1 MLSTVLS
8 RVGHHADRVLI
19 SDRAGEYTGTDLL
32 AAGRDIAS
40 RCGAGERGQGE
51 RIALLGSPGLAY
63 VAGLLGIWMRGAMA
77 IPLCPEHPAAEIA
90 YVLDDAD
97 VSVVLVDPR
106 LAHLLPPTSATIV
119 PLPTCAAEVRTATE
133 FEQFEQFEP
142 HGSVPALM
150 LYTSGTT
157 GRPKG
162 VVHSHATVSAQVS
175 CLVEAWEWTG
185 NDRIPHFLPLH
196 HVHGLVNQLLCPL
209 WVGARCDMFARFDA
223 PTILDALATTPYTI
237 FMAVP
242 TIYSKAIA
250 AWEAADERTRL
261 RWSAGCAQ
269 LRVMISGSAAL
280 AVPVLE
286 RWREISGHT
295 LLERYGMTEI
305 GIALTNPLIGERRPG
320 FVGGPVP
327 GMFVRVVDD
336 AKVLEGDGVTGE
348 LQVRGANVF
357 TEYWR
362 RPDETTASFTADG
375 WFLTGDQVT
384 VDAGCFRI
392 TGRLSTDIIKSGGY
406 KISALEIEGVLLAH
420 PAIADCAVVG
430 VPDDTWGERVAVAVV
445 LRAGESLELEH
456 LRSWAR
462 TELAPYKLPTLF
474 ERVETLPR
482 NVMGKVLKPT
492 VRTIFNP
499 AG

>member
-1 MLSTVLS
+1 
-8 RVGHHADRVLI
+8 
-19 SDRAGEYTGTDLL
+19 
-32 AAGRDIAS
+32 
-40 RCGAGERGQGE
+40 
-51 RIALLGSPGLAY
+51 
-63 VAGLLGIWMRGAMA
+63 
-77 IPLCPEHPAAEIA
+77 
-90 YVLDDAD
+90 
-97 VSVVLVDPR
+97 
-106 LAHLLPPTSATIV
+106 
-119 PLPTCAAEVRTATE
+119 
-133 FEQFEQFEP
+133 
-142 HGSVPALM
+142 
-150 LYTSGTT
+150 
-157 GRPKG
+157 
-162 VVHSHATVSAQVS
+162 
-175 CLVEAWEWTG
+175 
-185 NDRIPHFLPLH
+185 
-196 HVHGLVNQLLCPL
+196 
-209 WVGARCDMFARFDA
+209 MFARFDA

>member
-1 MLSTVLS
+1 VLTTILS
-8 RVGHHADRVLI
+8 RVGHHAERVLI
-19 SDRAGEYTGTDLL
+19 SDRASDYTGTDLI
-32 AAGRDIAS
+32 AAARDVAS
-40 RCGAGERGQGE
+40 RCAAGPDQQGE
-51 RIALLGSPGLAY
+51 RIALLGSPGLSY

-106 LAHLLPPTSATIV
+106 LAHLLPPTSATVV
-119 PLPTCAAEVRTATE
+119 PLPTCAAEVRTTAA
-133 FEQFEQFEP
+133 FEEFEP

-162 VVHSHATVSAQVS
+162 VVHSHATVSAQVR
-175 CLVEAWEWTG
+175 CLVEAWEWDA
-185 NDRIPHFLPLH
+185 NDRIAHFLPLH

-223 PTILDALATTPYTI
+223 PTILDALATEPYTI

-250 AWEAADERTRL
+250 AWEAADEQTRL
-261 RWSAGCAQ
+261 RWSAGCKR

-320 FVGGPVP
+320 FVGGPLP

-336 AKVLEGDGVTGE
+336 GRVLEGDGVTGE

-362 RPDETTASFTADG
+362 RPDETAASFTADG

-384 VDAGCFRI
+384 VDGGCFRI

-420 PAIADCAVVG
+420 PAIAECSVVG
-430 VPDDTWGERVAVAVV
+430 VPDDTWGERVAAAVV
-445 LRAGESLELEH
+445 LRAGESVDLEA

-462 TELAPYKLPTLF
+462 SELAPYKLPTLL
-474 ERVETLPR
+474 EVVESLPR

-492 VRTIFNP
+492 VRTIFTP

>member
-1 MLSTVLS
+1 MLSQ
-8 RVGHHADRVLI
+8 VGRHADRVLI

-106 LAHLLPPTSATIV
+106 LAHLLPPTSATV
-119 PLPTCAAEVRTATE
+119 VSLPTCAAEVQTAA
-133 FEQFEQFEP
+133 QFGQFEP
-142 HGSVPALM
+142 FESDGSVPALM

-162 VVHSHATVSAQVS
+162 VVHSHTTVSAQVN
-175 CLVEAWEWTG
+175 CLVEAWEWDSS
-185 NDRIPHFLPLH
+185 DRIAHFLPLH

-250 AWEAADERTRL
+250 AWEAADEQTRS
-261 RWSAGCAQ
+261 RWSAGCER

-280 AVPVLE
+280 AVPV
-286 RWREISGHT
+286 
-295 LLERYGMTEI
+295 LERYGMTEI

-320 FVGGPVP
+320 FVGGPLP

-362 RPDETTASFTADG
+362 RPEETAACFTADG

-384 VDAGCFRI
+384 VEAGCFRI

-420 PAIADCAVVG
+420 PAIADCSVVG
-430 VPDDTWGERVAVAVV
+430 VPDDTWGERVAAAVV
-445 LRAGESLELEH
+445 LRTGESVDLEA
-456 LRSWAR
+456 LRGWAR
-462 TELAPYKLPTLF
+462 SELAPYKLPTLL
-474 ERVETLPR
+474 EIVEALPR

>member
-1 MLSTVLS
+1 ML
-8 RVGHHADRVLI
+8 
-19 SDRAGEYTGTDLL
+19 
-32 AAGRDIAS
+32 
-40 RCGAGERGQGE
+40 
-51 RIALLGSPGLAY
+51 
-63 VAGLLGIWMRGAMA
+63 
-77 IPLCPEHPAAEIA
+77 
-90 YVLDDAD
+90 
-97 VSVVLVDPR
+97 
-106 LAHLLPPTSATIV
+106 
-119 PLPTCAAEVRTATE
+119 LPTCAAEVRTATE
-133 FEQFEQFEP
+133 FEQFEHFEP

-162 VVHSHATVSAQVS
+162 VVHSHATVSAQVA
-175 CLVEAWEWTG
+175 CLVEAWEWDSS
-185 NDRIPHFLPLH
+185 DRIAHFLPLH

-250 AWEAADERTRL
+250 AWDAADERTRL

-336 AKVLEGDGVTGE
+336 ARVLEGDGATGE

-362 RPDETTASFTADG
+362 RPEETTASFTADG

-384 VDAGCFRI
+384 VDGGCFRI

-474 ERVETLPR
+474 ERVESLPR

-492 VRTIFNP
+492 VRTLFNP